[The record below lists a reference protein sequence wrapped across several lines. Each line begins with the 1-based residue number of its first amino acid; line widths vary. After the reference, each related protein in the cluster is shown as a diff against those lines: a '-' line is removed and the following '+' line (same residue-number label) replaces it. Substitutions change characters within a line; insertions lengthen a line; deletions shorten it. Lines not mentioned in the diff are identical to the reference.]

1 MGLPYGML
9 GHDGSTSPTG
19 NQFDQIAASVA
30 PPRAITFAFGKA
42 SRTWSGSVTGIQSP
56 LSITS
61 LRLGDGGAWSKNG
74 VNCCSAAGAESHT
87 VIDSVRDW
95 VAGLLI
101 ALSTLFLTVGG
112 VRYITAQGDPRS
124 VEEAKAGIKAALIG
138 YALAAL
144 APTLVS
150 ILQKVLRT

>member
-1 MGLPYGML
+1 MKNHAHSSASGL
-9 GHDGSTSPTG
+9 
-19 NQFDQIAASVA
+19 AASA
-30 PPRAITFAFGKA
+30 SAILLTVLLAVPAYAA
-42 SRTWSGSVTGIQSP
+42 SDLNS
-56 LSITS
+56 
-61 LRLGDGGAWSKNG
+61 
-74 VNCCSAAGAESHT
+74 

-101 ALSTLFLTVGG
+101 ALATLFLTVGG
-112 VRYITAQGDPRS
+112 VRYLTAQGNPRA

>member
-1 MGLPYGML
+1 MTFQKLAR
-9 GHDGSTSPTG
+9 SAWS
-19 NQFDQIAASVA
+19 IAAAGGMAAVL
-30 PPRAITFAFGKA
+30 AILLAVPAFAA
-42 SRTWSGSVTGIQSP
+42 SD
-56 LSITS
+56 L
-61 LRLGDGGAWSKNG
+61 N
-74 VNCCSAAGAESHT
+74 T

-101 ALSTLFLTVGG
+101 ALATLFLTVGG
-112 VRYITAQGDPRS
+112 VRYLTAQGNPRA

-138 YALAAL
+138 YGLAAL

>member
-1 MGLPYGML
+1 MKIPKLAC
-9 GHDGSTSPTG
+9 S
-19 NQFDQIAASVA
+19 AKSV
-30 PPRAITFAFGKA
+30 G
-42 SRTWSGSVTGIQSP
+42 
-56 LSITS
+56 
-61 LRLGDGGAWSKNG
+61 
-74 VNCCSAAGAESHT
+74 AAGAMASMLAILLALPAYAASDPNA

-101 ALSTLFLTVGG
+101 ALATLFLTVGG
-112 VRYITAQGDPRS
+112 VRYLTAQGNPRA

-138 YALAAL
+138 YGLAAL

>member
-1 MGLPYGML
+1 MTFHKLARCAQSVMAAGGVAFVLAILLAVPA
-9 GHDGSTSPTG
+9 
-19 NQFDQIAASVA
+19 FAASDLNA
-30 PPRAITFAFGKA
+30 
-42 SRTWSGSVTGIQSP
+42 
-56 LSITS
+56 
-61 LRLGDGGAWSKNG
+61 
-74 VNCCSAAGAESHT
+74 

-101 ALSTLFLTVGG
+101 ALATLFLTVGG
-112 VRYITAQGDPRS
+112 VRYLTAQGNPRA

-138 YALAAL
+138 YGLAAL

>member
-1 MGLPYGML
+1 MTFRNRARCARSVVTAGGVAFVLAILLAVPA
-9 GHDGSTSPTG
+9 
-19 NQFDQIAASVA
+19 FAASD
-30 PPRAITFAFGKA
+30 
-42 SRTWSGSVTGIQSP
+42 
-56 LSITS
+56 L
-61 LRLGDGGAWSKNG
+61 N
-74 VNCCSAAGAESHT
+74 T

-101 ALSTLFLTVGG
+101 ALATLFLTVGG
-112 VRYITAQGDPRS
+112 VRYLTAQGNPRA

-138 YALAAL
+138 YGLAAL

>member
-1 MGLPYGML
+1 MTFHKLAR
-9 GHDGSTSPTG
+9 SAWS
-19 NQFDQIAASVA
+19 IAAAGWMAAVLGILLA
-30 PPRAITFAFGKA
+30 VPAFAA
-42 SRTWSGSVTGIQSP
+42 SD
-56 LSITS
+56 L
-61 LRLGDGGAWSKNG
+61 N
-74 VNCCSAAGAESHT
+74 T

-101 ALSTLFLTVGG
+101 ALATLFLTVGG
-112 VRYITAQGDPRS
+112 VRYLTAQGNPRA

-138 YALAAL
+138 YGLAAL

>member
-1 MGLPYGML
+1 MAVGLVRIRRANSGRIAGALRAFPATDLALLDVDCSGMKNHIHARKGPRL
-9 GHDGSTSPTG
+9 LAATANAVLLAVLLAAPAY
-19 NQFDQIAASVA
+19 AASDLN
-30 PPRAITFAFGKA
+30 
-42 SRTWSGSVTGIQSP
+42 S
-56 LSITS
+56 
-61 LRLGDGGAWSKNG
+61 
-74 VNCCSAAGAESHT
+74 

>member
-1 MGLPYGML
+1 MKNHNHARVCGQVVGA
-9 GHDGSTSPTG
+9 TG
-19 NQFDQIAASVA
+19 TAILLTLLLAVPAFAASDLNA
-30 PPRAITFAFGKA
+30 
-42 SRTWSGSVTGIQSP
+42 
-56 LSITS
+56 
-61 LRLGDGGAWSKNG
+61 
-74 VNCCSAAGAESHT
+74 

-101 ALSTLFLTVGG
+101 ALATLFLTVGG
-112 VRYITAQGDPRS
+112 VRYLTAQGNPRA

-138 YALAAL
+138 YGLAAL

>member
-1 MGLPYGML
+1 MKIPKLARCGGSVVSTAGMVL
-9 GHDGSTSPTG
+9 VLAILLAVPA
-19 NQFDQIAASVA
+19 FAASD
-30 PPRAITFAFGKA
+30 
-42 SRTWSGSVTGIQSP
+42 
-56 LSITS
+56 L
-61 LRLGDGGAWSKNG
+61 N
-74 VNCCSAAGAESHT
+74 T

-101 ALSTLFLTVGG
+101 ALATLFLTVGG
-112 VRYITAQGDPRS
+112 VRYLTAQGNPRA

-138 YALAAL
+138 YGLAAL

>member
-1 MGLPYGML
+1 MNIRKLARSVWP
-9 GHDGSTSPTG
+9 
-19 NQFDQIAASVA
+19 IAAAGCMAAVL
-30 PPRAITFAFGKA
+30 AILLAVPAFAA
-42 SRTWSGSVTGIQSP
+42 SD
-56 LSITS
+56 L
-61 LRLGDGGAWSKNG
+61 N
-74 VNCCSAAGAESHT
+74 T

-101 ALSTLFLTVGG
+101 ALATLFLTVGG
-112 VRYITAQGDPRS
+112 VRYLTAQGNPRA

-138 YALAAL
+138 YGLAAL

>member
-1 MGLPYGML
+1 MPARAVGFSRRPGTVARRPASFAPPAY
-9 GHDGSTSPTG
+9 
-19 NQFDQIAASVA
+19 AASD
-30 PPRAITFAFGKA
+30 
-42 SRTWSGSVTGIQSP
+42 
-56 LSITS
+56 L
-61 LRLGDGGAWSKNG
+61 N
-74 VNCCSAAGAESHT
+74 T

>member
-1 MGLPYGML
+1 LGMKL
-9 GHDGSTSPTG
+9 RKIARGAYSVVAVGGVAFVLAILLAVPA
-19 NQFDQIAASVA
+19 FAASD
-30 PPRAITFAFGKA
+30 
-42 SRTWSGSVTGIQSP
+42 
-56 LSITS
+56 L
-61 LRLGDGGAWSKNG
+61 N
-74 VNCCSAAGAESHT
+74 T

-101 ALSTLFLTVGG
+101 ALATLFLTVGG
-112 VRYITAQGDPRS
+112 VRYLTAQGNPRA

-138 YALAAL
+138 YGLAAL

>member
-1 MGLPYGML
+1 MTFHKLARCAQSIVPAGGVAFVLAILLAVPA
-9 GHDGSTSPTG
+9 
-19 NQFDQIAASVA
+19 FAASD
-30 PPRAITFAFGKA
+30 
-42 SRTWSGSVTGIQSP
+42 
-56 LSITS
+56 L
-61 LRLGDGGAWSKNG
+61 N
-74 VNCCSAAGAESHT
+74 T

-101 ALSTLFLTVGG
+101 ALATLFLTVGG
-112 VRYITAQGDPRS
+112 VRYLTAQGNPRA

-138 YALAAL
+138 YGLAAL

>member
-1 MGLPYGML
+1 MKHHIHARKGPRVLAATATAVWLTVLLAAPAY
-9 GHDGSTSPTG
+9 
-19 NQFDQIAASVA
+19 AASDLN
-30 PPRAITFAFGKA
+30 
-42 SRTWSGSVTGIQSP
+42 S
-56 LSITS
+56 
-61 LRLGDGGAWSKNG
+61 
-74 VNCCSAAGAESHT
+74 

-112 VRYITAQGDPRS
+112 VRYITAQGDPRA
-124 VEEAKAGIKAALIG
+124 VEEAKAGIKAALVG

>member
-1 MGLPYGML
+1 MKFRNRARRALSVVAAGGVAFVLAILLAVPV
-9 GHDGSTSPTG
+9 
-19 NQFDQIAASVA
+19 FAASD
-30 PPRAITFAFGKA
+30 
-42 SRTWSGSVTGIQSP
+42 
-56 LSITS
+56 L
-61 LRLGDGGAWSKNG
+61 N
-74 VNCCSAAGAESHT
+74 T

-101 ALSTLFLTVGG
+101 ALATLFLTVGG
-112 VRYITAQGDPRS
+112 VRYLTAQGNPRA

-138 YALAAL
+138 YGLAAL

>member
-1 MGLPYGML
+1 MKNHIHARKSRRLLAATANAVLLTVLLAAPAY
-9 GHDGSTSPTG
+9 
-19 NQFDQIAASVA
+19 AASD
-30 PPRAITFAFGKA
+30 
-42 SRTWSGSVTGIQSP
+42 
-56 LSITS
+56 L
-61 LRLGDGGAWSKNG
+61 N
-74 VNCCSAAGAESHT
+74 T

-101 ALSTLFLTVGG
+101 ALCTLFLTVGG

>member
-1 MGLPYGML
+1 MGMKISRLACRAPSLAPAGAVAL
-9 GHDGSTSPTG
+9 VLTVTLAVPVL
-19 NQFDQIAASVA
+19 AASDLN
-30 PPRAITFAFGKA
+30 
-42 SRTWSGSVTGIQSP
+42 S
-56 LSITS
+56 
-61 LRLGDGGAWSKNG
+61 
-74 VNCCSAAGAESHT
+74 

-112 VRYITAQGDPRS
+112 VRYITAQGNPRA

-144 APTLVS
+144 APTLIS

>member
-1 MGLPYGML
+1 MTFRKLARFARSVAAVGGVAFVLAILLAVPA
-9 GHDGSTSPTG
+9 
-19 NQFDQIAASVA
+19 FAASD
-30 PPRAITFAFGKA
+30 
-42 SRTWSGSVTGIQSP
+42 
-56 LSITS
+56 L
-61 LRLGDGGAWSKNG
+61 N
-74 VNCCSAAGAESHT
+74 T

-101 ALSTLFLTVGG
+101 ALATLFLTVGG
-112 VRYITAQGDPRS
+112 VRYLTAQGNPRA

-138 YALAAL
+138 YGLAAL

>member
-1 MGLPYGML
+1 MTFHKLARCAQSVVAAGGVAFALAILLAVPA
-9 GHDGSTSPTG
+9 
-19 NQFDQIAASVA
+19 FAASDLNA
-30 PPRAITFAFGKA
+30 
-42 SRTWSGSVTGIQSP
+42 
-56 LSITS
+56 
-61 LRLGDGGAWSKNG
+61 
-74 VNCCSAAGAESHT
+74 

-101 ALSTLFLTVGG
+101 ALATLFLTVGG
-112 VRYITAQGDPRS
+112 VRYLTAQGNPRA

-138 YALAAL
+138 YGLAAL

>member
-1 MGLPYGML
+1 MEIRKHARLARSVVAAGGVAFVLAILLAVPA
-9 GHDGSTSPTG
+9 
-19 NQFDQIAASVA
+19 FAASD
-30 PPRAITFAFGKA
+30 
-42 SRTWSGSVTGIQSP
+42 
-56 LSITS
+56 L
-61 LRLGDGGAWSKNG
+61 N
-74 VNCCSAAGAESHT
+74 T

-101 ALSTLFLTVGG
+101 ALATLFLTVGG
-112 VRYITAQGDPRS
+112 VRYLTAQGNPRA

-138 YALAAL
+138 YGLAAL

>member
-1 MGLPYGML
+1 LPANASVELISEGARKVDGRWKPPTNFGHLIGDLLGMTFRKL
-9 GHDGSTSPTG
+9 ARFARSVAAVGGVAFVLAILLAVPA
-19 NQFDQIAASVA
+19 FAASD
-30 PPRAITFAFGKA
+30 
-42 SRTWSGSVTGIQSP
+42 
-56 LSITS
+56 L
-61 LRLGDGGAWSKNG
+61 N
-74 VNCCSAAGAESHT
+74 T

-101 ALSTLFLTVGG
+101 ALATLFLTVGG
-112 VRYITAQGDPRS
+112 VRYLTAQGNPRA

-138 YALAAL
+138 YGLAAL